1 MQLPYSI
8 RESLVDEMDEYLESY
23 GSTPDPEAVA
33 AYIIELLE
41 GHAEEEG
48 VDDVV
53 VELEESGSLDE
64 PLQDVLEQEMSS
76 NDEFEYTGEEVV
88 SLLERTCDIEWTA
101 SDDDDDDDEDEGES
115 DEDESDEDE
124 EPDFF

>member
-8 RESLVDEMDEYLESY
+8 REGLVDDMDEYLESY

-33 AYIIELLE
+33 AYVIELLE
-41 GHAEEEG
+41 GYAEEQG
-48 VDDVV
+48 VDDIV

-88 SLLERTCDIEWTA
+88 SLLERMCDIEW
-101 SDDDDDDDEDEGES
+101 EES
-115 DEDESDEDE
+115 DEDEDEDEDE
-124 EPDFF
+124 ENEVEDDEEADFF

>member
-8 RESLVDEMDEYLESY
+8 RESFVDEMDEYLESY
-23 GSTPDPEAVA
+23 GSTPDSEAVA
-33 AYIIELLE
+33 AYVIELLE
-41 GHAEEEG
+41 GHAEEQG
-48 VDDVV
+48 VDDIV

-88 SLLERTCDIEWTA
+88 SLLERICDIEWE
-101 SDDDDDDDEDEGES
+101 SDDDDEDDEEAES
-115 DEDESDEDE
+115 EEDE
-124 EPDFF
+124 EADFF

>member
-33 AYIIELLE
+33 AYVIELLE

-88 SLLERTCDIEWTA
+88 SLLERTCAIEWEA
-101 SDDDDDDDEDEGES
+101 GEDDDEDEDEDEGES
-115 DEDESDEDE
+115 DEDE

>member
-1 MQLPYSI
+1 VQLPYSI

-41 GHAEEEG
+41 GHAEEQG

-88 SLLERTCDIEWTA
+88 SLLERTCDIEW
-101 SDDDDDDDEDEGES
+101 E
-115 DEDESDEDE
+115 ESDEDE
-124 EPDFF
+124 EEDEDEEAESDEEEDDDFF

>member
-41 GHAEEEG
+41 GHAEEQG

-88 SLLERTCDIEWTA
+88 SLLERTCDIEW
-101 SDDDDDDDEDEGES
+101 E
-115 DEDESDEDE
+115 ESDEDE
-124 EPDFF
+124 EEDEDEEAESDEEEDDDFF